1 MIAYAIAQGTLRH
14 NECVNIFRKKNECVN
29 MRQNAPSYI
38 RELIDVEAARS
49 ADPSSVCNRTVPF

>member
-14 NECVNIFRKKNECVN
+14 NECVN